1 MAGQKTLTNKEIV
14 EIIRGVTDP
23 IDIAKVIEV
32 ETRKRCAAIC
42 EEIYQRS
49 MRDWKDDN
57 CRFNLGY
64 AHGADECCYAMTGKT
79 FIK

>member
-1 MAGQKTLTNKEIV
+1 MPSKTFKEKEIRV
-14 EIIRGVTDP
+14 MIRGLTDP
-23 IDIAKVIEV
+23 IEIARIIEI
-32 ETRKRCAAIC
+32 ETRARCAAIC

-49 MRDWKDDN
+49 MRDWRDDN

-64 AHGADECCYAMTGKT
+64 AHGADECCFEMTGKT